1 MAGIEV
7 KNLNSFL
14 RKTKA
19 QRALIKSTPTE
30 FVKRKVTQILKTV
43 LKESPQY
50 SGDFVSNWQVVT
62 ANNPHTGYT
71 KDWYKNLLDAEY
83 RNMDIKD
90 SKQIKS
96 YYDKVR
102 YAGHPEAIQEPLAS
116 GLAVIS
122 TIKYNTKV
130 TLVNSS
136 PISGSIKTGNMDP
149 NYRPVHRHLENRAF
163 VDYII
168 QKYKYNWIK

>member
-1 MAGIEV
+1 MAAIQV
-7 KNLNSFL
+7 KNLNPFL
-14 RKTKA
+14 KKTKA
-19 QRALIKSTPTE
+19 QRALIKSSATD
-30 FVKRKVTQILKTV
+30 FVKKKVTQILKTV

-62 ANNPHTGYT
+62 SNNPDTGYST
-71 KDWYKNLLDAEY
+71 DWYKSLLDAEY
-83 RNMDIKD
+83 RNMNMKD
-90 SKQIKS
+90 SSQIKA

-102 YAGHPEAIQEPLAS
+102 YAGHPEAMQEPMAK

-122 TIKYNTKV
+122 TIKYNSRV
-130 TLVNSS
+130 TFINSS
-136 PISGSIKTGNMDP
+136 PIAGSIKTGDMDP

-163 VDYII
+163 VDYIV

>member
-14 RKTKA
+14 SKTKA
-19 QRALIKSTPTE
+19 QRALIKSRPTE
-30 FVKRKVTQILKTV
+30 FVKKKVTQVLKAV

-62 ANNPHTGYT
+62 ANSPHTGYT
-71 KDWYKNLLDAEY
+71 KNWYKTELDNEY
-83 RNMDIKD
+83 RSINHRD
-90 SKQIKS
+90 SSQIKE

-149 NYRPVHRHLENRAF
+149 NYRPIHRHLEGIAF

-168 QKYKYNWIK
+168 QEYKYNWIS